1 MDFVHFNILLTIA
14 YNVLFYLNFPLKC
27 EENALN
33 VRKVS

>member
-1 MDFVHFNILLTIA
+1 MDFVNFNILLTIT
-14 YNVLFYLNFPLKC
+14 YNVLFYINFSPKC